1 MNTFK
6 NLRLSAKLAI
16 AFIFFSMITVVIG
29 LMGMAG
35 NKKLSDMMQDLQ
47 SNTIVSI
54 NTVNELFNTALFHN
68 RTLYFLLSQK
78 ADNATDGELTE
89 TIELLNARQNS
100 VNATL
105 ATYQAQHLDEES
117 SAARDKLKA
126 DWDKYTGRV
135 QEFFTAIKGDNYP
148 LAKRLLNGKLRI
160 SFVQIQKD
168 ADNIVSTN
176 VAQAKT
182 AEQDGNSLIRLL
194 NFSMLG
200 GIALAFILALVLGML
215 ITRSITRPIARAVLT
230 AQRVADGDLTLQIQV
245 DSKDETGQLLQAL
258 HTMQNNLK
266 ATVGAIS
273 DASSRLGIAAG
284 DLSHITQA
292 TGNGLTRQNGEIQQ
306 AATAVTQMT
315 AAVDE
320 VARNAVSTSQVSQ
333 ETDTRTQNGQAKVQQ
348 AIESIESMVLE
359 MTASSTMVGDL
370 VTRTRAIASVL
381 DVIRSIA
388 EQTNLLALNAA
399 IEAARAG
406 EQGRGFAVVADEVRA
421 LAHRTQA
428 STGEIEDMIGAVQ
441 QSAQQAAGAMSTTQ
455 ELANQTRG
463 LARDAGGALQAIAEG
478 VAQISDRNQV
488 IASASEQQA
497 QVAREVDRN
506 LSNIQGLSTETAAG
520 VEQTGASSKELSGLS
535 DSLNLLVARFR
546 L

>member
-6 NLRLSAKLAI
+6 NLRLWAKLAI
-16 AFIFFSMITVVIG
+16 AFIFFSMITLVIG

-89 TIELLNARQNS
+89 TIELLNARQ
-100 VNATL
+100 ATL
-105 ATYQAQHLDEES
+105 EKTFGVYQALNLSEDGIV
-117 SAARDKLKA
+117 ARDKLKA
-126 DWDKYTGRV
+126 DWDKYATQV
-135 QEFFTAIKGDNYP
+135 QEYFTAIKGDNYA
-148 LAKRLLNGKLRI
+148 LAKKLLNGKLRI

-168 ADNIVSTN
+168 ADNIVSAN
-176 VAQAKT
+176 VERAHVADQEAN
-182 AEQDGNSLIRLL
+182 QLIRLL
-194 NFSMLG
+194 NGSMIG
-200 GIALAFILALVLGML
+200 GIALAFLFALGLGIL

-230 AQRVADGDLTLQIQV
+230 AQRVADGDLSLQIEV
-245 DSKDETGQLLQAL
+245 TGTDETGQLLQAL
-258 HTMQNNLK
+258 HGMQGNLK
-266 ATVGAIS
+266 ATVQAIT
-273 DASSRLGIAAG
+273 DASARLGVAAG
-284 DLSHITQA
+284 DLSQITEA
-292 TGNGLTRQNGEIQQ
+292 TGYGLTRQNGELQQ

-333 ETDTRTQNGQAKVQQ
+333 ETDARTQSGQAKVQQ
-348 AIESIESMVLE
+348 AIESIETMVSE
-359 MTASSTMVGDL
+359 MQSSSTMVADL
-370 VTRTRAIASVL
+370 VTRTRAISSVL

-428 STGEIEDMIGAVQ
+428 STGEIESMIGGVQ
-441 QSAQQAAGAMSTTQ
+441 SSAQQAAGSMTSTQ
-455 ELANQTRG
+455 ELADRTRD
-463 LARDAGGALQAIAEG
+463 LAREAGGALEAIAEG
-478 VAQISDRNQV
+478 VSQISDRNQV
-488 IASASEQQA
+488 IASASEEQA

-506 LSNIQGLSTETAAG
+506 LVNIQGLSSDTADG
-520 VEQTGASSKELSGLS
+520 VQQTGASSKELSGLS